1 MSTIFPFIEKVK
13 FGIAEKVSPIKNPT
27 ISSFDLMDLEMSAPK
42 MYSIGELLLHTQ
54 IIEEDLS
61 DFGFKPLV
69 KDIRLFESLDV
80 LETNIVYDLNEIK
93 IIDVEI
99 ESFKIYIEGKDY
111 QKRILPK
118 QTSLFSDDEIDFKS
132 NSTNSLKIER
142 RYKNNDELEPFNIF
156 DIIFPSLQPPL
167 GINYN
172 NTISFFKPLYP
183 FQVDG
188 VKFLISNKSVLLGDE
203 MGLGKS
209 IQTIT
214 AARFLFREGKIN
226 SCCILC
232 PKAVLTDWEKKI
244 WDWAP
249 ELKVVKISGERNQRE
264 VLWNT
269 PSHFYVCTYETI
281 LKDIEDNEFLDVYNE
296 KNERHKANFGLI
308 VYDEIQKTK
317 NPQSK
322 TTKAIRSLKSYYK
335 WGLSGTPLENKVED
349 LIAICETIKP
359 GIFKNCHLD
368 NISEIIETYKPIFL
382 RRKKEDALIDLPP
395 KETEEIWLDLSSNQ
409 RITYDLAEKEGLFEL
424 ESKGEFLNLT
434 YILALINK
442 LKQICNYDISSDESI
457 KLEYLI
463 DDLEIITEEGRKAL
477 VFSQFPNQTLKK
489 LLPALS
495 DFNPIIY
502 DGSLSDIQR
511 SKIID
516 DFQSNPECKVLLIS
530 LKAGNS
536 GITLTNAN
544 YVFQFDL
551 WWNPAM
557 SAQAVDRAHRIG
569 QKNTVFEK
577 ILLTNN
583 TIEERI
589 FEILKGKKKLFN
601 DIVDNLSDTEL
612 LTETLTEKEIY
623 SLFGLK
629 KKVSFKKSE
638 TDLRSID
645 VNDLN
650 PIDFEIF
657 VSDLFEKM
665 NYNTKLTKK
674 SRDGGIDIH
683 VKLNTPTG
691 INEMVIQCKHKENEN
706 SIVGVD
712 KVRELYG
719 VVSSNSR
726 FTRGMLVT
734 NGRFSNDSIEFANGK
749 NIDLIDGLILRGYI
763 EKYT

>member
-13 FGIAEKVSPIKNPT
+13 FEIAEKISPIQFPA
-27 ISSFDLMDLEMSAPK
+27 ISSFNLLDLEMSAPK
-42 MYSIGELLLHTQ
+42 MYLVGDILLQTS
-54 IIEEDLS
+54 IIEDDLS
-61 DFGFKPLV
+61 EFDFKPLV
-69 KDIRLFESLDV
+69 KNVTLFDNAEILEFDLDDELSEINITDIEISSFE
-80 LETNIVYDLNEIK
+80 
-93 IIDVEI
+93 III
-99 ESFKIYIEGKDY
+99 GGKDY
-111 QKRILPK
+111 LKRILPK
-118 QTSLFSDDEIDFKS
+118 QTSLFSEDEIAYNDNS
-132 NSTNSLKIER
+132 NNNLKIER
-142 RYKNNDELEPFNIF
+142 RYKNSEELEPFNVF

-167 GINYN
+167 GVNYN

-188 VKFLISNKSVLLGDE
+188 VKFLNSNKSVLLGDE

-249 ELKVVKISGERNQRE
+249 ELKVVKISGEKSQRE
-264 VLWNT
+264 ILWNT
-269 PSHFYVCTYETI
+269 PSHFYICTYETI
-281 LKDIEDNEFLDVYNE
+281 LKDIEDNEFLDLYTE
-296 KNERHKANFGLI
+296 KNESHKANFGLI
-308 VYDEIQKTK
+308 VFDEIQKTK

-349 LIAICETIKP
+349 LITICETIKP
-359 GIFKNCHLD
+359 GIFKKCHPG
-368 NISEIIETYKPIFL
+368 NISEIIETYEPIFL

-409 RITYDLAEKEGLFEL
+409 RETYELAEKEGRFEL

-434 YILALINK
+434 HILALITK
-442 LKQICNYDISSDESI
+442 LKQICNYDISSNESI

-463 DDLEIITEEGRKAL
+463 DDLEIITEAGRKAL

-489 LLPALS
+489 LLPSLS
-495 DFNPIIY
+495 KFNPILY

-511 SKIID
+511 TKIID
-516 DFQSNPECKVLLIS
+516 DFQSNSDCKVLLIS

-601 DIVDNLSDTEL
+601 DIVDNLSDTDL
-612 LTETLTEKEIY
+612 LTETLSEKEIY
-623 SLFGLK
+623 GLFGLK
-629 KKVSFKKSE
+629 KNTTFKKSE
-638 TDLRSID
+638 TDLRSVD

-650 PIDFEIF
+650 PFDFEVF

-665 NYNTKLTKK
+665 NYHTKLTKK
-674 SRDGGIDIH
+674 SRDGGVDIH
-683 VKLNTPTG
+683 IKLNTPTG
-691 INEMVIQCKHKENEN
+691 FNEMIIQCKHKENEN
-706 SIVGVD
+706 SMVGVD

-726 FTRGMLVT
+726 FTRGLLVT
-734 NGRFSNDSIEFANGK
+734 NGRFSKDSIEFANGK
-749 NIDLIDGLILRGYI
+749 NIDLIDGVTLKGYI

>member
-13 FGIAEKVSPIKNPT
+13 FGLAERVSPIKHPS
-27 ISSFDLMDLEMSAPK
+27 ISSFDLMDLEMCAPK
-42 MYSIGELLLHTQ
+42 MYSVGEILLQTHL
-54 IIEEDLS
+54 INEDLS
-61 DFGFKPLV
+61 VFDFKPLV
-69 KDIRLFESLDV
+69 KDITLFRDSQI
-80 LETNIVYDLNEIK
+80 LEFNLVDEFSEFD
-93 IIDVEI
+93 IIDIEI
-99 ESFKIYIEGKDY
+99 GGFEIIIGGKDY
-111 QKRILPK
+111 LKRILPK
-118 QTSLFSDDEIDFKS
+118 QTSLFSEDEITYNDNS
-132 NSTNSLKIER
+132 NNNLKIER
-142 RYKNNDELEPFNIF
+142 RYKNSEELEPFNVF

-167 GINYN
+167 GVNYN

-188 VKFLISNKSVLLGDE
+188 IKFLNSNKSVLLGDE

-264 VLWNT
+264 ILWNI
-269 PSHFYVCTYETI
+269 PSHFYICTYETI
-281 LKDIEDNEFLDVYNE
+281 LKDIEDNEFLDVYTE
-296 KNERHKANFGLI
+296 KNERHKANFGLL
-308 VYDEIQKTK
+308 VFDEIQKTK

-349 LIAICETIKP
+349 LITICETIKP
-359 GIFKNCHLD
+359 GIFNNCHSG

-395 KETEEIWLDLSSNQ
+395 KVTEEIWLDLPANQ
-409 RITYDLAEKEGLFEL
+409 RLTYDLAEKEGRFEL

-434 YILALINK
+434 HILALINK
-442 LKQICNYDISSDESI
+442 LKQICNYDISSNESI
-457 KLEYLI
+457 KLECLI
-463 DDLEIITEEGRKAL
+463 DDLEIITEEGKKAL

-489 LLPALS
+489 LLPSLS
-495 DFNPIIY
+495 DFNPILY

-516 DFQSNPECKVLLIS
+516 DFQTNPECKVLLIS

-557 SAQAVDRAHRIG
+557 SAQAVDRVHRIG

-601 DIVDNLSDTEL
+601 DIVDNLSDTDL

-623 SLFGLK
+623 GLFGLK
-629 KKVSFKKSE
+629 KKSVFKKSE

-650 PIDFEIF
+650 PFDFEVF

-674 SRDGGIDIH
+674 SRDGGVDIH

-712 KVRELYG
+712 KVRELFG
-719 VVSSNSR
+719 VVSSNSK
-726 FTRGMLVT
+726 FTRGILVT
-734 NGRFSNDSIEFANGK
+734 NGRFSNDSIDFAIGK
-749 NIDLIDGLILRGYI
+749 NIDLIDGFTLRGYI

>member
-13 FGIAEKVSPIKNPT
+13 FEIAEKISPMQFPA
-27 ISSFDLMDLEMSAPK
+27 ISSFDLLDLEMSAPK
-42 MYSIGELLLHTQ
+42 MYLVGDILLQTS
-54 IIEEDLS
+54 IIEDDLS
-61 DFGFKPLV
+61 EFDFKPLV
-69 KDIRLFESLDV
+69 KNVTLFGNAEILEFDLDDELSVINITDIEISSFE
-80 LETNIVYDLNEIK
+80 
-93 IIDVEI
+93 III
-99 ESFKIYIEGKDY
+99 GGKDY
-111 QKRILPK
+111 LKRILPK
-118 QTSLFSDDEIDFKS
+118 QTSLFSEDEIAYNDNS
-132 NSTNSLKIER
+132 NNNLKIER
-142 RYKNNDELEPFNIF
+142 RYKNSEELEPFNVF

-167 GINYN
+167 GVNYN

-188 VKFLISNKSVLLGDE
+188 VKFLNSNKSVLLGDE

-249 ELKVVKISGERNQRE
+249 ELKVVKISGEKSQRE
-264 VLWNT
+264 ILWNT
-269 PSHFYVCTYETI
+269 PSHFYICTYETI
-281 LKDIEDNEFLDVYNE
+281 LKDIEDNEFLDLYTE
-296 KNERHKANFGLI
+296 KNESHKANFGLI
-308 VYDEIQKTK
+308 VFDEIQKTK

-349 LIAICETIKP
+349 LITICETIKP
-359 GIFKNCHLD
+359 GIFKKCHPG
-368 NISEIIETYKPIFL
+368 NISEIIETYEPIFL

-409 RITYDLAEKEGLFEL
+409 RETYELAEKEGRFEL

-434 YILALINK
+434 HILALINK
-442 LKQICNYDISSDESI
+442 LKQICNYDISSNESI

-463 DDLEIITEEGRKAL
+463 DDLEIITEAGRKAL

-489 LLPALS
+489 LLPSLS
-495 DFNPIIY
+495 KFNPILY

-511 SKIID
+511 TKIID
-516 DFQSNPECKVLLIS
+516 DFQSNSDCKVLLIS

-601 DIVDNLSDTEL
+601 DIVDNLSDTDL
-612 LTETLTEKEIY
+612 LTDTLTEKEIY
-623 SLFGLK
+623 GLFGLK
-629 KKVSFKKSE
+629 KNATFKKSE
-638 TDLRSID
+638 TDLRSVD

-650 PIDFEIF
+650 PFDFEVF
-657 VSDLFEKM
+657 VGDLFEKM
-665 NYNTKLTKK
+665 NYHTKLTKK
-674 SRDGGIDIH
+674 SRDGGVDIH
-683 VKLNTPTG
+683 IKLNTPTG
-691 INEMVIQCKHKENEN
+691 FNEMIIQCKHKENEN
-706 SIVGVD
+706 SMVGVD

-726 FTRGMLVT
+726 FTRGLLVT
-734 NGRFSNDSIEFANGK
+734 NGRFSKDSIEFANGK
-749 NIDLIDGLILRGYI
+749 NIDLIDGVTLMGYI